1 MWELLREQDGSGVI
15 VYNDDDEDGYC
26 NGSGI
31 DPEEIVGCQ
40 DETACNYDSSA
51 TDDDGSCT
59 YPLET
64 YLDCDETCLNDS
76 DGDSVCDE
84 IEIYGCTQEWADNY
98 SEQATENDETCYL
111 YGCSYPNAINYDP
124 NVTHIDGSC
133 IFKIEGCMDESAYNY
148 DDEAQLDDGSCY
160 PIIQGCM
167 TPWADNFIPLTG
179 NQLIDVNTDNG
190 SCFKEGC
197 SDVTACNMRIVT
209 DDDNSC
215 SYANAG
221 YDCDGVCILDTDGDE
236 VCDEFEIS
244 GCTDATACNYDVSA
258 TDDDGT
264 AIIMI

>member
-1 MWELLREQDGSGVI
+1 M
-15 VYNDDDEDGYC
+15 
-26 NGSGI
+26 
-31 DPEEIVGCQ
+31 
-40 DETACNYDSSA
+40 
-51 TDDDGSCT
+51 
-59 YPLET
+59 
-64 YLDCDETCLNDS
+64 
-76 DGDSVCDE
+76 
-84 IEIYGCTQEWADNY
+84 
-98 SEQATENDETCYL
+98 

-133 IFKIEGCMDESAYNY
+133 LFKIEGCMDESAYNY

-167 TPWADNFIPLTG
+167 APWADNFIPLTG

-197 SDVTACNMRIVT
+197 SDVTACNYDELVT

-215 SYANAG
+215 SYANTG
-221 YDCDGVCILDTDGDE
+221 YDCNGVCILDSDGDG

-244 GCTDATACNYDVSA
+244 GCTDATACNYDASA

-264 AIIMI
+264 CYNNDLGVDVIHLLRYLVMIVMVFV